1 MLLYN
6 IYGFCQLVK
15 LRRSG
20 TIFEFSCALAWET
33 CEKNGWVDRYR
44 SELLQPWVFVP
55 NDLRLI
61 ILLNV
66 LIIDCYFKKLRLRSY
81 CNVSNSSSQRL
92 YNCVELAQYINHHW
106 MYCSFIS
113 MSTAGLNIREDLKW
127 DMYAKLHSGKW
138 QNWRDTL
145 LTIEWF
151 FKMYV
156 LCVSILKLRE
166 SPPLTLVSYWNI
178 W

>member
-1 MLLYN
+1 
-6 IYGFCQLVK
+6 
-15 LRRSG
+15 
-20 TIFEFSCALAWET
+20 
-33 CEKNGWVDRYR
+33 
-44 SELLQPWVFVP
+44 
-55 NDLRLI
+55 
-61 ILLNV
+61 
-66 LIIDCYFKKLRLRSY
+66 
-81 CNVSNSSSQRL
+81 
-92 YNCVELAQYINHHW
+92 
-106 MYCSFIS
+106 

-166 SPPLTLVSYWNI
+166 FPPLTLVSYWNI
-178 W
+178 